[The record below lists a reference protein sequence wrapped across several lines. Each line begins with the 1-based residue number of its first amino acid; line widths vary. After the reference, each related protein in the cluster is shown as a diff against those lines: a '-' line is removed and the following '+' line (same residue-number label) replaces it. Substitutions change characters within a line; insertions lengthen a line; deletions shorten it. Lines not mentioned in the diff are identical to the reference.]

1 MEMIANVLMG
11 AGALGAGLFCYVL
24 ARRLSAF
31 GTLEGGM
38 GGAIAVLS
46 MQVDDMTKVLDAA
59 RKAASDSS
67 RTLQTQT
74 ERAEQSAQRL
84 ELLLASLHDLPE
96 ADRGGAGRKPR
107 VVHRGHRTRAVDTG
121 ISPGG
126 FATSRPR
133 DHTEEAA

>member
-24 ARRLSAF
+24 AKRLTAF

-59 RKAASDSS
+59 RKAASESS
-67 RTLQTQT
+67 RSLQAQT

-84 ELLLASLHDLPE
+84 ELLLATLHDLPE
-96 ADRGGAGRKPR
+96 AGRSGEGRKPR
-107 VVHRGHRTRAVDTG
+107 VVHRGQRTRAVDG
-121 ISPGG
+121 EIPPGG
-126 FATSRPR
+126 FATSRLR
-133 DHTEEAA
+133 DHSEEAA